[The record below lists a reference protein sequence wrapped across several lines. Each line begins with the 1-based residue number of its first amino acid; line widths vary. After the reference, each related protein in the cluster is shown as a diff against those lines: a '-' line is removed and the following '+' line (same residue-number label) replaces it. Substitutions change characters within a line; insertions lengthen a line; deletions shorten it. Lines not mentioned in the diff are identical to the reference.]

1 MRRWVA
7 GAAVA
12 GLVAAGGGGY
22 VLLRDDGPEVVQED
36 ARIDVVDG
44 PRDEERITLDATFY
58 RPTGAGKVPAV
69 LLAHGFGGSKRS
81 QAAAA
86 RDLAE
91 RGYAV
96 LTWSAR
102 GFGASGGQI
111 ALNSPDYEVK
121 DTRQLI
127 DWLGKRPEVLQDA
140 PGDPRVGMA
149 GPSYGGAISL
159 LTAAYDD
166 RVDALV
172 PSITWHDLSE
182 ALLPDGVFK
191 KLWAGL
197 FFTGES
203 DGSTACG
210 RFRPELCAMYQRIA
224 QTGEATEEDVALLRA
239 SSPSTAPPV
248 KAPTLLIQG
257 QSDSLFPLDHADANA
272 RRAAGPVSV
281 VWYQGGHDGGDA
293 EAPLLTDLTATFF
306 DDHLKGLDSEPAAA
320 FTVSRATGVDS
331 TNGRTWLRAATS
343 PTYPGL
349 SSTPR
354 AMPVEGDEQTVQNP
368 AGGVPA
374 AISALPGLGGLSALG
389 SSLGSLGA
397 DFASPGQSAS
407 FTTEPLAESL
417 RVTGAPRL
425 TVKVDRAATLFAKV
439 YDVTPEGAA
448 ALARRIA
455 APVRLTEAGEAE
467 VVLPAI
473 DYDFARGH
481 RVRIVLSTTDQGF
494 ASPLAPATYKIS
506 AVSAL
511 TLPTVPGLAT
521 PAGRPPAWVW
531 ALPLG
536 ALVVAGAL
544 VFRRRPKNSFDPA
557 LAEVPLRIDGLTKTY
572 SNGFK
577 AVDDLSFKVEKGQ
590 VLGLLGPNGAGKTTT
605 LRMLMGLIHPEG
617 GEIRIFG
624 HKVTPGAAVLRR
636 LGSFVEGPGFLPHLS
651 GRDNL
656 TLYWRATGRP
666 FAEAHLEEA
675 LEVADLGEEALAR
688 PVRTY
693 SQGMRARLA
702 IAQAMLGLPDLLVL
716 DEPTNGLDPPQIRA
730 MREVLVD
737 YAARGRTV
745 IVSSHL
751 LSEVEQTCSHVV
763 VMTRGAK
770 VADGPVEEIVG
781 GRGLENVF
789 LEIIGGGV

>member
-7 GAAVA
+7 GAAVVGVVA
-12 GLVAAGGGGY
+12 AAGGGFA
-22 VLLRDDGPEVVQED
+22 LARDGGPEVARED
-36 ARIDVVDG
+36 VRIDVVDG
-44 PRDEERITLDATFY
+44 PGDDEKVTLDASFY
-58 RPTGAGKVPAV
+58 RPEGLGPVPAV

-86 RDLAE
+86 RELAGH
-91 RGYAV
+91 GYAV

-102 GFGASGGQI
+102 GFGESGGQI

-127 DWLGKRPEVLQDA
+127 DWLARRPEVRKDA

-159 LTAAYDD
+159 LTAAYDS

-172 PSITWHDLSE
+172 PSITWHDLSD

-210 RFRPELCAMYQRIA
+210 RFLPELCEMYQRIA
-224 QTGEATEEDVALLRA
+224 QTGQYKESDVEVLRA
-239 SSPSTAPPV
+239 SSPATAPPV

-272 RRAAGPVSV
+272 RRAQGPVSV
-281 VWYQGGHDGGDA
+281 VWYQGGHDGGED
-293 EAPLLTDLTATFF
+293 ESPLLTELTADWF
-306 DDHLKGLDSEPAAA
+306 DQHLKGLDTGASEP
-320 FTVSRATGVDS
+320 FTVTRATGVDS
-331 TNGRTWLRAATS
+331 TSGRTWLRAAS
-343 PTYPGL
+343 AKTYPGL
-349 SSTPR
+349 ASQPR
-354 AMPVEGDEQTVQNP
+354 ELPLEGAEQAVQNP
-368 AGGVPA
+368 AGGFPA
-374 AISALPGLGGLSALG
+374 AVSALPGLGALNALG
-389 SSLGSLGA
+389 SLGSLGV
-397 DFASPGQSAS
+397 DLDMPGQSAA
-407 FTTEPLAESL
+407 FTTAPLGASL

-425 TVKVDRAATLFAKV
+425 TVKTDRAAVLFAKV
-439 YDVTPEGAA
+439 YDVSPDGKAS
-448 ALARRIA
+448 LARRLA
-455 APVRLTEAGEAE
+455 APVRFTEAGERE
-467 VVLPAI
+467 VVLPAL
-473 DYDFARGH
+473 DYEFARGH
-481 RVRIVLSTTDQGF
+481 RIRVVLGTTDQGF
-494 ASPLAPATYKIS
+494 AGPSAPATYRIS
-506 AVSAL
+506 AASAL
-511 TLPTVPGLAT
+511 SVPTVPGLAT

-531 ALPLG
+531 ILPLA
-536 ALVVAGAL
+536 ALVVSGGLL
-544 VFRRRPKNSFDPA
+544 VRRRPKGSFEPS
-557 LAEVPLRIDGLTKTY
+557 LEGVPLQIDGLTKTY

-577 AVDDLSFKVEKGQ
+577 AVEDLSFRVEKGQ

-605 LRMLMGLIHPEG
+605 LRMLMGLIHPDG

-624 HKVTPGAAVLRR
+624 HKVTPGAAVLGR

-656 TLYWRATGRP
+656 VLYWRATGRP
-666 FAEAHLEEA
+666 MAESRLDEA
-675 LEVADLGEEALAR
+675 LEVAALSEEALAR

-716 DEPTNGLDPPQIRA
+716 DEPTNGLDPPQIRQ

-737 YAARGRTV
+737 YAAAGRTV

-751 LSEVEQTCSHVV
+751 LSEVEQTCTHVV
-763 VMTRGAK
+763 VMTRGRK